1 MLRQKVLFYFVEETA
16 HVLICVCVR
25 VRASHSYFFT
35 TAVATSTKIIISAS
49 ERNTS

>member
-16 HVLICVCVR
+16 HVHDMCVR
-25 VRASHSYFFT
+25 VFHSCFFT

-49 ERNTS
+49 ERNKS